1 MNTDMKTTRIF
12 FQTHEPLTFSFKQN
26 RYDFIVDEIP
36 SINFSN
42 RGNYLV
48 LQIKKELLSTWE
60 LIKIISKKLNIDEHL
75 IGYAGL
81 KDKNATTTQFISI
94 PLNRSRD
101 YKQLNSKNIQVL
113 KTFKH
118 HAKLKIGDLEGN
130 RFKITLKDIKGEEL
144 PTIYQ
149 TLAQIQKN
157 GMPNYFGYQR
167 FGQEYN
173 FEQAQNI
180 VYGEEVLNDKK
191 LEKFL
196 RLAYQSYF
204 FNAWLA
210 KRIELSQEQDLK
222 KLISL
227 DGDIYS
233 RENKKIITGLLP
245 GRNIIRA
252 KAKSRELEEQFD
264 DTFIHEKGFRRDAIV
279 IPKDMKNK
287 YLEEK
292 GYLELEFTLPK
303 SAYATVLIEN
313 LVNKNFK

>member
-1 MNTDMKTTRIF
+1 MRTARIF
-12 FQTHEPLTFSFKQN
+12 FNDYEPLSFKFQQN
-26 RYDFIVDEIP
+26 KFDFIVDEV
-36 SINFSN
+36 SSKRFSN
-42 RGNYLV
+42 RGNFLI

-60 LIKIISKKLNIDEHL
+60 LLNIISKKLGIDEHQ

-94 PLNRSRD
+94 PLNRSRE
-101 YKQLNSKNIQVL
+101 YKKLNSKNIQIL

-118 HAKLKIGDLEGN
+118 HEKLKIGDLAGN
-130 RFKITLKDIKGEEL
+130 RFKITLKNIKDSEL
-144 PTIYQ
+144 PLIYQ

-167 FGQEYN
+167 FGKEYN
-173 FEQAQNI
+173 FEQAKDI
-180 VYGEEVLNDKK
+180 VYGDEVIREKK

-204 FNAWLA
+204 FNGWLA
-210 KRIELSQEQDLK
+210 SRIELSKQEGLK
-222 KLISL
+222 KLKPL

-252 KAKSRELEEQFD
+252 KSDARAIEEQFD
-264 DTFIHEKGFRRDAIV
+264 DVYIHEKGFRRDAIV
-279 IPKDMKNK
+279 IPKDIKNK
-287 YLEEK
+287 YIKEK
-292 GYLELEFTLPK
+292 GLLELEFTLPK
-303 SAYATVLIEN
+303 SAYATVLIEY
-313 LVNKNFK
+313 LANKNFA